1 MSDLIQLLSDGL
13 DVIIFFI
20 KNVVENANA
29 LCNALITIYTGLTSS
44 SVMFPSFLA
53 GLIIACCSI
62 LFLLRI
68 MGR

>member
-20 KNVVENANA
+20 KNIAENANA
-29 LCNALITIYTGLTSS
+29 LLNALVTIYTGLTTS

-53 GLIIACCSI
+53 GLIMACFSI
-62 LFLLRI
+62 LLLLRI